1 MNLREKLEQAFES
14 IKDGGVVVVN
24 FEENA
29 SEASS
34 VFNEFYA
41 EHVQDGVRMRVNL
54 NKKTISFSKM
64 AVSKPAPAPTPTPAP
79 EPVAEEPAPKPTT
92 EGSTF
97 SRFKS
102 WSLDE
107 KKEE

>member
-34 VFNEFYA
+34 VFNELYA
-41 EHVQDGVRMRVNL
+41 EHVQDGVRMRANL

-64 AVSKPAPAPTPTPAP
+64 AVSKPAPAPTPAP

-107 KKEE
+107 KIEE

>member
-41 EHVQDGVRMRVNL
+41 EHVQDGVRMRANL

-64 AVSKPAPAPTPTPAP
+64 AVSKPAPAPTPAP

-92 EGSTF
+92 GGSTF

>member
-24 FEENA
+24 FEENG

-41 EHVQDGVRMRVNL
+41 EHVQDGVQMRANL

-64 AVSKPAPAPTPTPAP
+64 AASKPAPAPTPAP

>member
-41 EHVQDGVRMRVNL
+41 EHVQDGVRMRANL
-54 NKKTISFSKM
+54 NTKTISFSKM
-64 AVSKPAPAPTPTPAP
+64 AVSKPAHAPTPAP

>member
-34 VFNEFYA
+34 VFNEFYG
-41 EHVQDGVRMRVNL
+41 EHVQDGVRMRANL

-102 WSLDE
+102 
-107 KKEE
+107 